1 MSHGTTAGPG
11 RRLTRALLLAGVL
24 AAACGPRATPV
35 DGYLT
40 IALTNSPTNLDPAV
54 GADEASQKLHQV
66 LYSSLLRID
75 DQLRVVP
82 DLATRFETTDSQT
95 WVAEIPE
102 GVRFHDGRPLTSADV
117 AFTFRRFLDP
127 AFVSVRKGAY
137 RDLAAVDTDGPRL
150 VTFHLKRPT
159 ASFPINLVMGIVP
172 AGTGAAQARQ
182 PVGSG
187 PYRIQEFV
195 ADDHVTLAAFDGYY
209 AGPPRNRGLIFKVV
223 PDDTMRGLE
232 LRNRS
237 VDLIVNDLAPDLV
250 HGLESRG
257 AVTVV
262 TAPGTDYAYIGF
274 NLRDPLLADRR
285 VRHAIGYALDTDA
298 IIQYLRRGLARPA
311 VGIVPSM
318 SWAADPGVF
327 RFTRDVARARTLLD
341 EAGFPDPDGP
351 GGEPRLR
358 LTLKTSTAE
367 AYRLQAAVI
376 QQQLADAGIGIEV
389 RSFEFATLLQDVVR
403 GNVQLYTLQYVG
415 VTDPDM
421 LRRAFHSSQTPPAG
435 FNRGHYSNPEVD
447 RLIDAATAALDEG
460 DRRRLYGEAQR
471 LIAIDAP
478 YISLWARTNL
488 VIAQPSLLG
497 ITLSP
502 TADFRFLSQV
512 ERRPR

>member
-1 MSHGTTAGPG
+1 V
-11 RRLTRALLLAGVL
+11 TRALVLAVVVLAG
-24 AAACGPRATPV
+24 CGPRSAPV

-40 IALTNSPTNLDPAV
+40 VALTNSPTNLDPAV

-82 DLATRFETTDSQT
+82 DFATRFETDDSQT
-95 WVAEIPE
+95 WVAEIPD
-102 GVRFHDGRPLTSADV
+102 GVRFHDGRMLTADDV
-117 AFTFRRFLDP
+117 VFTFRRFLDP
-127 AFVSVRKGAY
+127 GFVSVRKGAY
-137 RDLAAVDTDGPRL
+137 RDLAAVEADGPRR
-150 VTFHLKRPT
+150 VTFHLKRPS

-172 AGTGAAQARQ
+172 TGTGPAQARQ

-187 PYRIQEFV
+187 PYKIQEFV
-195 ADDHVTLAAFDGYY
+195 ADDHVTLGAFDGYY
-209 AGPPRNRGLIFKVV
+209 QGAPKNRGLIFKVV

-250 HGLESRG
+250 HGLEAKG
-257 AVTVV
+257 LVNIV
-262 TAPGTDYAYIGF
+262 TAPGTDYAYVGF
-274 NLRDPLLADRR
+274 NLRDPILADRR

-298 IIQYLRRGLARPA
+298 IIQHLRRGLARPA
-311 VGIVPSM
+311 ATIVPSM

-327 RFTRDVARARTLLD
+327 RFTRDLSRARALLD
-341 EAGFPDPDGP
+341 EAGFPDRDGP

-376 QQQLADAGIGIEV
+376 QQQLADAGIALEV
-389 RSFEFATLLQDVVR
+389 RSFEFATLLNDVVR

-435 FNRGHYSNPEVD
+435 FNRGHYANPDVD
-447 RLIDAATAALDEG
+447 RLIDAATAALDETE
-460 DRRRLYGEAQR
+460 RRRLYGEAQR
-471 LIAIDAP
+471 IIALDAP
-478 YISLWARTNL
+478 YISLWARTN
-488 VIAQPSLLG
+488 VAIAQPSLLG

-502 TADFRFLSQV
+502 TADFRFLAGV

>member
-1 MSHGTTAGPG
+1 M
-11 RRLTRALLLAGVL
+11 RRALALLAVL
-24 AAACGPRATPV
+24 AAACGTGSAPA
-35 DGYLT
+35 GYLT

-82 DLATRFETTDSQT
+82 DLATRFETGDSQT
-95 WVAEIPE
+95 WVAEIPD
-102 GVRFHDGRPLTSADV
+102 GVRFHDGRPLTAEDV
-117 AFTFRRFLDP
+117 AFTFGRFLDP

-137 RDLAAVDTDGPRL
+137 RDLATVEADGPHR
-150 VTFHLKRPT
+150 VTFRLKRPS

-172 AGTGAAQARQ
+172 AGTGAAQSRQ
-182 PVGSG
+182 PIGSG

-209 AGPPRNRGLIFKVV
+209 QGAPKNRGLIFKVV

-250 HGLESRG
+250 HGLEAKG
-257 AVTVV
+257 AVNVV
-262 TAPGTDYAYIGF
+262 RAAGTDYAYLGF
-274 NLRDPLLADRR
+274 NLRDPVLADRR
-285 VRHAIGYALDTDA
+285 VRHAIGYALDTGA
-298 IIQYLRRGLARPA
+298 IIEYLRRGLARPA
-311 VGIVPSM
+311 VSIVPSM
-318 SWAADPGVF
+318 SWAADPDVF
-327 RFTRDVARARTLLD
+327 HFTRDLAKAQALLD

-351 GGEPRLR
+351 GGAPRLR

-376 QQQLADAGIGIEV
+376 QQQLADAGIALDV
-389 RSFEFATLLQDVVR
+389 RSFEFATLLNDVVR

-435 FNRGHYSNPEVD
+435 FNRGHYRNDEVD
-447 RLIDAATAALDEG
+447 RLIDAATAALDEAE
-460 DRRRLYGEAQR
+460 RKRLYSEAQR
-471 LIAIDAP
+471 LIAVDAP
-478 YISLWARTNL
+478 YISLWARTN
-488 VIAQPSLLG
+488 VAIAQKDLLG
-497 ITLSP
+497 IALSP
-502 TADFRFLSQV
+502 TADFQFLAQV

>member
-1 MSHGTTAGPG
+1 MSPVNA
-11 RRLTRALLLAGVL
+11 TRALALAAAL
-24 AAACGPRATPV
+24 AAACGPAPAPV

-54 GADEASQKLHQV
+54 GADESSQKLHQV

-75 DQLRVVP
+75 DRLRVVP
-82 DLATRFETTDSQT
+82 DLATRFESDDSQT
-95 WVAEIPE
+95 WIAEIPE
-102 GVRFHDGRPLTSADV
+102 GVRFHDGRPLTADDV

-137 RDLAAVDTDGPRL
+137 RDLAAVEIDGPRR
-150 VTFHLKRPT
+150 VFFHLKRPT

-172 AGTGAAQARQ
+172 AGTGATQARQ

-209 AGPPRNRGLIFKVV
+209 QGPPKNRGLIFKVV

-237 VDLIVNDLAPDLV
+237 VDLVVNDLAPDLV

-257 AVTVV
+257 IVNIV
-262 TAPGTDYAYIGF
+262 TAPGTDYAYLGF

-285 VRHAIGYALDTDA
+285 VRHAIGFALDTGA
-298 IIQYLRRGLARPA
+298 IIEHLRRGLARPA
-311 VGIVPSM
+311 LSIVPSM
-318 SWAADPGVF
+318 SWAADPDVF
-327 RFTRDVARARTLLD
+327 RFTRDLPRARQLLD
-341 EAGFPDPDGP
+341 EAGFPDRDGP

-376 QQQLADAGIGIEV
+376 QQQLADVGIALDV
-389 RSFEFATLLQDVVR
+389 RSFEFATLLQDVIR

-435 FNRGHYSNPEVD
+435 FNRGYYRNPEVD
-447 RLIDAATAALDEG
+447 RLIDAATAALDEAE
-460 DRRRLYGEAQR
+460 RRRLYGEAQR
-471 LIAIDAP
+471 LVALDAP
-478 YISLWARTNL
+478 YISLWARTN
-488 VIAQPSLLG
+488 VVVAQPNLLG
-497 ITLSP
+497 IALSP

-512 ERRPR
+512 ERR